1 MSGSGDLHA
10 RSAAVNSGRRQREEE
25 SRHANILN
33 HKRVQLTEHVRE
45 RRTITQQ
52 RKRLRV
58 YSVGDESGADAVAGD
73 IADQYIQVFFFEWS
87 DQEIGKGC
95 RIRGEGDSWI

>member
-1 MSGSGDLHA
+1 MSGSGELHA

-52 RKRLRV
+52 RKGLRV
-58 YSVGDESGADAVAGD
+58 NWVGDEGGAEAVAGA
-73 IADQYIQVFFFEWS
+73 IADQYIQGLSFEWM
-87 DQEIGKGC
+87 GKAELPSAPW
-95 RIRGEGDSWI
+95 RGLMESA